1 MGLLA
6 DSHSIKPSD
15 KYVTWE
21 SNKLINGHMLLLG
34 KSGAGKSFT
43 LRDWVT
49 QMSNKDSGLV
59 RIHVIDV
66 HGDMSMPN
74 ESVIKFSESTF
85 CGFNPLVIN
94 PDPDF
99 GGVRKR
105 IQSFTGHLMR
115 TGFRLGPKQEATLKA
130 LLGDLYASFGFKEDD
145 ASTWKGGSFRK
156 QPTLEDAVKFAE
168 EKLKALYLGT
178 DAKTVTKLESVYKL
192 KGKLNRKLKDLTK
205 LGSSVGTKD
214 EKKMG
219 VLNEEIA
226 KLQEECD
233 KIIDETKISFGEHLE
248 SVKTG
253 LEFDEL
259 IKYDSKDVMKS
270 VADRLNNL
278 KSTGVYRSIPPR
290 FNDKSL
296 VWRYD
301 IRAFSEPE
309 QKLFVGTLLEEIFNR
324 RLQEGLKDDVVE
336 CIILDEAHKF
346 FTDDDENPLNT
357 IAKEARK
364 FGLSL
369 IAASQ
374 SPKHFS
380 DDFLSNVG
388 TKVILS
394 IDQMFWG
401 DAVRKLKVSEKA
413 LAWITPHQTFLATM
427 SEKGVGSQRFI
438 PVQVIK

>member
-6 DSHSIKPSD
+6 DSHSLKPSD
-15 KYVTWE
+15 KYVTWQ
-21 SNKLINGHMLLLG
+21 SNKLINGHILVLG

-49 QMSNKDSGLV
+49 QMSVKSSGLV

-74 ESVIKFSESTF
+74 ESVIKFSESTAY
-85 CGFNPLVIN
+85 GFNPLTIN

-130 LLGDLYASFGFKEDD
+130 LLGDLYASRGFNEDD
-145 ASTWKGGSFRK
+145 HTTWKRGIHQK
-156 QPTLEDAVKFAE
+156 QPTLEDAVNFAE
-168 EKLKALYLGT
+168 AKLKALYLGT
-178 DAKTVTKLESVYKL
+178 NAKTVHKLEEVYRL
-192 KGKLNRKLKDLTK
+192 KGKLNRKIKELTK
-205 LGSSVGTKD
+205 LGATAGIKD
-214 EKKMG
+214 EKKSGM
-219 VLNEEIA
+219 LNEDIA

-233 KIIDETKISFGEHLE
+233 KIVDETKTSFAEHLE

-253 LEFDEL
+253 LEFEDL

-270 VADRLNNL
+270 VVDRLNNL
-278 KSTGVYRSIPPR
+278 KSTGVYRSIPPK
-290 FNDKSL
+290 FEHEKM

-301 IRAFSEPE
+301 IKAFSEPE
-309 QKLFVGTLLEEIFNR
+309 QKLFVGSFLEEIFQH

-401 DAVRKLKVSEKA
+401 DAVRKLKCSEKA

-438 PVQVIK
+438 PIQVIK